1 MKNLALLALALTPAV
16 LAAPAAAAAPV
27 ENQLVGRTSKY
38 ELTDR
43 LLFDVSLSEFEYLRS
58 QRNPPNLD
66 WSSDGC
72 NGGPNNPFGYPFK
85 PACHR
90 HDFGFQNYKAQ
101 NRLTKLSRKNIDKQF
116 RRDLYYQCESVQA
129 RKVCYRFADV
139 YYHFGRWFGGRKRA
153 EAEKIDGEPS
163 YEEAVAAY
171 EKAVIEAQAE
181 GLLPVPEQ
189 EQN

>member
-1 MKNLALLALALTPAV
+1 MKNLVLLALALIPAV
-16 LAAPAAAAAPV
+16 LGAPAAD
-27 ENQLVGRTSKY
+27 ENQLVQRTYDDYSI
-38 ELTDR
+38 TDR
-43 LLFDVSLSEFEYLRS
+43 LLFRVSLSEFEYLRGR
-58 QRNPPNLD
+58 RNPPNLD

-129 RKVCYRFADV
+129 RRVCYRLADV
-139 YYHFGRWFGGRKRA
+139 YYHFGRWFGGKKRDEAGA
-153 EAEKIDGEPS
+153 ETEKVEGEPS

-171 EKAVIEAQAE
+171 EKAVSEAQAE
-181 GLLPVPEQ
+181 GLLPVAEH
-189 EQN
+189 N